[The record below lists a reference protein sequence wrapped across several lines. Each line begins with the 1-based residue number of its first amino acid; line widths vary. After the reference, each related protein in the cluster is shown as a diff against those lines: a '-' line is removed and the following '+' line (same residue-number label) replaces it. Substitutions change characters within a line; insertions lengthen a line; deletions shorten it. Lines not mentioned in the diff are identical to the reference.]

1 MHAEDMR
8 ENCFSA
14 QWGSDGTK
22 PYMRYTLAGGTQ
34 YSLHATTG
42 TEYCPPDPDRY
53 ESKSLEEE
61 VREVKLS
68 DDVLL
73 PYLKKVNLGFAYSKP
88 NLWVV
93 QQFEGDYIEYDDLP
107 VIGEEGK
114 LSFSASVKNGA
125 IVKDDALGVQIYYDP
140 TPRKLTRG
148 QLARTYCYST
158 GKKQLASL
166 REPLTDG
173 RYYTE
178 DEYTESDSICVDPYE
193 IDPDSPPANSYEES
207 SQLHDEAKKLSV
219 GRTESYKVAWIT
231 ADQWVTSESDFSV
244 SADIKQLLLDNREGV
259 YTILIWGEIDGEDI
273 PISEYSIFVTR
284 DQFASMSL
292 DIISQ
297 PTNTPTAVT
306 ELPQINSPTPAPT
319 DTPIPEPTY
328 TPIPADTSTPTVTDT
343 PTPAPVNTS
352 TPTPEPSPANTP
364 TPTPVLIRNS
374 GLTAEELEQA
384 NSLMLDL
391 INQARREAGLNEVVL
406 GDNTA
411 AQMHAEDMRK
421 NCFFAHWGSN
431 GTKPYM
437 RYTLAG
443 GTQYSRYIINGAD
456 YCPPDP
462 DRYRYKSL
470 EEEILEV
477 NLSDSVLTPY
487 LKKVNLGFAYS
498 KPNLWVV
505 QEYET
510 DHLDYSELPAINEEG
525 KLSFSASVKNG
536 TVVKDD
542 ALGVQIY
549 YDPTPHDLT
558 RGQLSRTYCYSTGN
572 KQLASLRKPLTDGY
586 YYTTNEYTETDD
598 ICVDPYEIDPD
609 SAPANSYEEAS
620 QLHDEAERMSSGNT
634 APYKV
639 VRLTADQWSTS
650 ETEFSVSADIK
661 QLLLNNREGVYTI
674 LIWGVIDSEDIPI
687 SRYSIF
693 IPPDQLASMSLD
705 APSQPTNTPTTVP
718 EPSQINSPT
727 PQPSDTSIPTATYT
741 PVPIDTPIPTPT
753 YTPTETST
761 HANTPTPTPLPA
773 SPTFIKWVIA
783 DGVRP
788 QEVQAAKDGAQAM
801 YDLAIHL
808 GLPQPT
814 EEIRV
819 YLDYDIQ
826 RLAHSYVSE
835 TSTSLTDA
843 TNTFENERVGG
854 LASRI
859 SNSAYIKTEPPN
871 KSISPNDLEWVTEAT
886 AHEITHVAY
895 QRMLLGL
902 DTNPA
907 WFQENRADS
916 PDWLTE
922 GMADLY
928 SVIAT
933 DLISQIPYYLD
944 RSELAVS
951 SAELGF
957 PLTAIEDVDLE
968 DSEDGI
974 WICQYDCGFIA
985 VELLASHVGLTGL
998 SNYYTMRRPAS
1009 SWQYA
1014 FQTTFGMTVDEFY
1027 TLFEEHRTN
1036 GFPALDLDETPGLKK
1051 DRPTSNTKLPWATNA
1066 SIPHDVRIQVIDS
1079 SWMLHDYAVSL
1090 GMSDMRNKLNLY
1102 LYSTED
1108 ELARAIANEEG
1119 TSQQNARE
1127 YLNDDYPVTSGQRW
1141 MTINASDE
1149 WFSETSI
1156 EYRMIF
1162 VGQELTLRYQAVMA
1176 PYNYHKSPYWLD
1188 FGVAEFLALQSL
1200 SEYGVLNY
1208 DSRRWEIV
1216 DGALGVEKTLSGMVT
1231 WEGYSGVNNGDR
1243 DDYSILAVELL
1254 TSRAGQSALIEYY
1267 KLLKLNSTWLE
1278 AFYKAFGMT
1287 VEEFYD
1293 LFSRHRADGFPK
1305 VDIPKFVTR

>member
-1 MHAEDMR
+1 MMLDLINQARRDAGLNEVVLGDNPAAQMHTEDMRKNCFFAHWGSDGAKPYIRYTRARGIQYEAENVSGTNYCPHDPHNYVQETLETKVREAMDGLMNSPGHRRNILNPHHKKVNLGFSYSMPNLWVVQQFEGDYIEFKKPPRISNDGKLSFSVSIKNGAVFSTDGTGVRIYYDPLPHELTRGQLARTYCYSTGKQMVADLERPLSEYSYYIEGEFERTNDFCVDPYQINPNSASANSYENSSRLHDEAKRQSTGETQPYTLKWLTAETWNISENQMTLSADLRTVLSENRDGAYTVVIWGEIDGEEIPISNYSIYVTPDQISQITSGYSISISQDQISSTGLDTPYHPPPATASGLSPRELEYAREYMLGLINQARRNAGLNEVVLGDNLASQKHAED
-8 ENCFSA
+8 ELANCFSA

-22 PYMRYTLAGGTQ
+22 PYMRYTRAGGTQ
-34 YSLHATTG
+34 YPLHVNTG
-42 TEYCPPDPDRY
+42 TDYCPPDPYRY
-53 ESKSLEEE
+53 TYESLEEE
-61 VREVKLS
+61 IAGLS
-68 DDVLL
+68 YDGDVLL
-73 PYLKKVNLGFAYSKP
+73 PYLKKVNLGFAYSRP

-93 QQFEGDYIEYDDLP
+93 RQFEGDYIEYDKLP
-107 VIGEEGK
+107 VIDEEGN

-125 IVKDDALGVQIYYDP
+125 VVKDDALGVQIYYDP
-140 TPRKLTRG
+140 PLRELTRG
-148 QLARTYCYST
+148 QLSRTYCYST
-158 GKKQLASL
+158 GKRRLASL
-166 REPLTDG
+166 RKPLTG
-173 RYYTE
+173 GYYYTE
-178 DEYTESDSICVDPYE
+178 DEYTKTDSICVDPYE

-207 SQLHDEAKKLSV
+207 SQLHDEARQAST
-219 GRTESYKVAWIT
+219 GYTEPYTVVWIT
-231 ADQWVTSESDFSV
+231 ANQWSTSETEFSV
-244 SADIKQLLLDNREGV
+244 SANIKQLLLDNRDGV
-259 YTILIWGEIDGEDI
+259 YTILIWGEIDGE
-273 PISEYSIFVTR
+273 
-284 DQFASMSL
+284 
-292 DIISQ
+292 
-297 PTNTPTAVT
+297 
-306 ELPQINSPTPAPT
+306 
-319 DTPIPEPTY
+319 
-328 TPIPADTSTPTVTDT
+328 
-343 PTPAPVNTS
+343 
-352 TPTPEPSPANTP
+352 
-364 TPTPVLIRNS
+364 
-374 GLTAEELEQA
+374 G
-384 NSLMLDL
+384 
-391 INQARREAGLNEVVL
+391 
-406 GDNTA
+406 
-411 AQMHAEDMRK
+411 
-421 NCFFAHWGSN
+421 
-431 GTKPYM
+431 
-437 RYTLAG
+437 
-443 GTQYSRYIINGAD
+443 
-456 YCPPDP
+456 
-462 DRYRYKSL
+462 
-470 EEEILEV
+470 
-477 NLSDSVLTPY
+477 
-487 LKKVNLGFAYS
+487 
-498 KPNLWVV
+498 
-505 QEYET
+505 
-510 DHLDYSELPAINEEG
+510 
-525 KLSFSASVKNG
+525 
-536 TVVKDD
+536 
-542 ALGVQIY
+542 
-549 YDPTPHDLT
+549 
-558 RGQLSRTYCYSTGN
+558 
-572 KQLASLRKPLTDGY
+572 
-586 YYTTNEYTETDD
+586 
-598 ICVDPYEIDPD
+598 
-609 SAPANSYEEAS
+609 
-620 QLHDEAERMSSGNT
+620 
-634 APYKV
+634 
-639 VRLTADQWSTS
+639 
-650 ETEFSVSADIK
+650 
-661 QLLLNNREGVYTI
+661 
-674 LIWGVIDSEDIPI
+674 IPI

-693 IPPDQLASMSLD
+693 IAPDQVASMSLD

-718 EPSQINSPT
+718 EPRQINSPT
-727 PQPSDTSIPTATYT
+727 PQPSDTPTPAPTYT
-741 PVPIDTPIPTPT
+741 PVPTDTPIPTPT
-753 YTPTETST
+753 YTPTVTST
-761 HANTPTPTPLPA
+761 PANTSTPTPLPA
-773 SPTFIKWVIA
+773 SPTFIKWMIA

-788 QEVQAAKDGAQAM
+788 QEVRAAKDGAQAM

-826 RLAHSYVSE
+826 RLARSFVNE
-835 TSTSLTDA
+835 TGVSLTDA
-843 TNTFENERVGG
+843 IDTFENERVGG
-854 LASRI
+854 LASST
-859 SNSAYIKTEPPN
+859 SNSAYVKTKPPSE
-871 KSISPNDLEWVTEAT
+871 SISPSNLEWVAEAT

-1066 SIPHDVRIQVIDS
+1066 NIPHDVRIQVIDS

-1119 TSQQNARE
+1119 TSQQNAKE
-1127 YLNDDYPVTSGQRW
+1127 YLNDDYPVTRGQRW

-1176 PYNYHKSPYWLD
+1176 PYNYHKSPYWID

-1231 WEGYSGVNNGDR
+1231 WEGYSGVDNGDR

-1254 TSRAGQSALIEYY
+1254 ASHAGQSALIEYY

-1287 VEEFYD
+1287 VEEFYG

-1305 VDIPKFVTR
+1305 VDIPKSVTR

>member
-1 MHAEDMR
+1 M
-8 ENCFSA
+8 
-14 QWGSDGTK
+14 
-22 PYMRYTLAGGTQ
+22 
-34 YSLHATTG
+34 
-42 TEYCPPDPDRY
+42 
-53 ESKSLEEE
+53 
-61 VREVKLS
+61 
-68 DDVLL
+68 
-73 PYLKKVNLGFAYSKP
+73 
-88 NLWVV
+88 
-93 QQFEGDYIEYDDLP
+93 P
-107 VIGEEGK
+107 VIDEEGK

-125 IVKDDALGVQIYYDP
+125 VVKNDALGV
-140 TPRKLTRG
+140 
-148 QLARTYCYST
+148 
-158 GKKQLASL
+158 
-166 REPLTDG
+166 
-173 RYYTE
+173 
-178 DEYTESDSICVDPYE
+178 
-193 IDPDSPPANSYEES
+193 
-207 SQLHDEAKKLSV
+207 H
-219 GRTESYKVAWIT
+219 
-231 ADQWVTSESDFSV
+231 
-244 SADIKQLLLDNREGV
+244 
-259 YTILIWGEIDGEDI
+259 
-273 PISEYSIFVTR
+273 
-284 DQFASMSL
+284 
-292 DIISQ
+292 
-297 PTNTPTAVT
+297 
-306 ELPQINSPTPAPT
+306 
-319 DTPIPEPTY
+319 
-328 TPIPADTSTPTVTDT
+328 
-343 PTPAPVNTS
+343 
-352 TPTPEPSPANTP
+352 
-364 TPTPVLIRNS
+364 
-374 GLTAEELEQA
+374 
-384 NSLMLDL
+384 
-391 INQARREAGLNEVVL
+391 
-406 GDNTA
+406 
-411 AQMHAEDMRK
+411 
-421 NCFFAHWGSN
+421 
-431 GTKPYM
+431 
-437 RYTLAG
+437 
-443 GTQYSRYIINGAD
+443 
-456 YCPPDP
+456 
-462 DRYRYKSL
+462 
-470 EEEILEV
+470 
-477 NLSDSVLTPY
+477 
-487 LKKVNLGFAYS
+487 
-498 KPNLWVV
+498 
-505 QEYET
+505 
-510 DHLDYSELPAINEEG
+510 
-525 KLSFSASVKNG
+525 
-536 TVVKDD
+536 
-542 ALGVQIY
+542 IY

-558 RGQLSRTYCYSTGN
+558 RGQLSRTYCSGN

-620 QLHDEAERMSSGNT
+620 QLHNEAKKLSTRRAES
-634 APYKV
+634 YKV
-639 VRLTADQWSTS
+639 AWITADQWATS
-650 ETEFSVSADIK
+650 ESDFSVSADIK
-661 QLLLNNREGVYTI
+661 QLLLDNRGGVYTI
-674 LIWGVIDSEDIPI
+674 LIWGEIDGEDIPI
-687 SRYSIF
+687 SNYSIF
-693 IPPDQLASMSLD
+693 VTRDQVASMSLD

-718 EPSQINSPT
+718 EPLQINSPT
-727 PQPSDTSIPTATYT
+727 PQPTNTPIPTATYT
-741 PVPIDTPIPTPT
+741 PVPTDTPIPTPT
-753 YTPTETST
+753 YTPTVTST
-761 HANTPTPTPLPA
+761 PANTPTPTPLPA
-773 SPTFIKWVIA
+773 SPTFIKWMIA

-788 QEVQAAKDGAQAM
+788 QEVRAAKDGAQAM

-826 RLAHSYVSE
+826 RLARSFVNE
-835 TSTSLTDA
+835 TGVSLTDA
-843 TNTFENERVGG
+843 IDTFENERVGG
-854 LASRI
+854 LASST
-859 SNSAYIKTEPPN
+859 SNSAYVKTKPPSE
-871 KSISPNDLEWVTEAT
+871 SISPSNLEWVAEAT

-1066 SIPHDVRIQVIDS
+1066 NIPHDVRIQVIDS

-1119 TSQQNARE
+1119 TSQQNAKE
-1127 YLNDDYPVTSGQRW
+1127 YLNDDFPITNGDDW
-1141 MTINASDE
+1141 MTFNASDE
-1149 WFSETSI
+1149 WFSEAPTIS
-1156 EYRMIF
+1156 RMAF

-1176 PYNYHKSPYWLD
+1176 PYNHHKSPYWLD
-1188 FGVAEFLALQSL
+1188 VGIAHFLALQSL
-1200 SEYGVLNY
+1200 SEYDALNY
-1208 DSRRWEIV
+1208 DSHRHSILSAVKGE
-1216 DGALGVEKTLSGMVT
+1216 EKSLSGMVT
-1231 WEGYSGVNNGDR
+1231 WEGFNSLMSGQPINYS
-1243 DDYSILAVELL
+1243 SLAVELL
-1254 TSRAGQSALIEYY
+1254 ASHAGQSALIEYY

-1287 VEEFYD
+1287 VEEFYG